1 MKKHKQF
8 LKNLEKMILYSDNQ
22 KIVFGQFTFVREEN
36 KIRLFY
42 HFPPE
47 QDRMIFAELLI
58 NEKVLISY
66 VKEKEFHFDC
76 EWMNIINSIRNKFSE
91 LIEIV
96 EYKDDGY
103 VDIFEQYF
111 RDYYLAEHH
120 TLNRYDDNTYT
131 KENISYHLLKF
142 RGHDYMI
149 GTFFEYIKYNL
160 VTQ

>member
-1 MKKHKQF
+1 MKQLNQF
-8 LKNLEKMILYSDNQ
+8 LGNLEKMILFNNNQ
-22 KIVFGQFTFVREEN
+22 KISFGKFTFVRDEN

-47 QDRMIFAELLI
+47 KDRMIFAELLI

-76 EWMNIINSIRNKFSE
+76 EWMILINSILNKFSQ
-91 LIEIV
+91 LITIV
-96 EYKDDGY
+96 EYKEGGY

-111 RDYYLAEHH
+111 KDYYLAEHH

-131 KENISYHLLKF
+131 KENISYHLINF
-142 RGHDYMI
+142 RGHSYMI